1 MTQASKVRSIL
12 VAIDYSTASEAALEH
27 ALGLAAMQPEAT
39 LHVVHVIPGRD
50 ELPTSNAPSP
60 DHTTSELMPDT
71 PFIDT
76 SARGQLD
83 TYVAVSIGAFEK
95 KRPGGAGAAIQVI
108 AHLRSHEPA
117 HQIAQLASDLEVDLV
132 VVGTHGRGAVAR
144 FFMGSVAERVARLA
158 PCPVLVFRPKG
169 APPEY
174 PVIEPPCPDCVEAR
188 VASAGREYWCQTH
201 RTQQGQRQ
209 FYHEQSHRVSQQSN
223 LPLVFGQR

>member
-1 MTQASKVRSIL
+1 
-12 VAIDYSTASEAALEH
+12 LEH
-27 ALGLAAMQPEAT
+27 ALGLATAQPEAE
-39 LHVVHVIPGRD
+39 LHVVHVIPGPD
-50 ELPTSNAPSP
+50 EVPTSNVPTSNVPTSNAPSP
-60 DHTTSELMPDT
+60 EEATTRLTPDAESIDT
-71 PFIDT
+71 P
-76 SARGQLD
+76 AHRQLD
-83 TYVAVSIGAFEK
+83 TYVSVSIGAFDK
-95 KRPGGAGAAIQVI
+95 KRPDGPRGTVRVL

-188 VASAGREYWCQTH
+188 TLSGGREYWCLQH
-201 RTQQGQRQ
+201 RRRQGQRHAYQ
-209 FYHEQSHRVSQQSN
+209 EQPHQVSEHAN
-223 LPLVFGQR
+223 LPLVFGQQG